1 MTPQQTWSFHDAS
14 SRVGEGRG
22 WSCLPPGAVRSC
34 HRTGSRAVT
43 GRGLGLPAVTSLTLA
58 ETIHLVWRGPPWVE
72 RGTCRSP
79 EPACTGRQECSGHT
93 SPAHSKEH
101 GHKKACAPA
110 RVCSSRA
117 VSSTHRH
124 NLQRRP
130 HESFPCRQ
138 IQETEVTRS
147 RKAAQTQINKLAVT
161 LVFTHT
167 DSLSLTSS
175 FLKKKKKLS
184 LYTYASLGSA

>member
-1 MTPQQTWSFHDAS
+1 MG
-14 SRVGEGRG
+14 GERNL
-22 WSCLPPGAVRSC
+22 SELR
-34 HRTGSRAVT
+34 
-43 GRGLGLPAVTSLTLA
+43 
-58 ETIHLVWRGPPWVE
+58 
-72 RGTCRSP
+72 
-79 EPACTGRQECSGHT
+79 ACTHRKAGMRTVCSGHT
-93 SPAHSKEH
+93 SPAHSKAH

-124 NLQRRP
+124 NLQRCP

-175 FLKKKKKLS
+175 FLKKKKLS

>member
-14 SRVGEGRG
+14 LRVGEGRG

-79 EPACTGRQECSGHT
+79 EPACTGRQECTQAAVDTLHRHIRKCTDIKRPAPLHAPAAPGLFPALTGTIRSAVRMNH
-93 SPAHSKEH
+93 SPAD
-101 GHKKACAPA
+101 
-110 RVCSSRA
+110 
-117 VSSTHRH
+117 
-124 NLQRRP
+124 
-130 HESFPCRQ
+130 
-138 IQETEVTRS
+138 RS
-147 RKAAQTQINKLAVT
+147 RKQK
-161 LVFTHT
+161 
-167 DSLSLTSS
+167 
-175 FLKKKKKLS
+175 
-184 LYTYASLGSA
+184 

>member
-1 MTPQQTWSFHDAS
+1 MTPPQTWSFHDAS
-14 SRVGEGRG
+14 FRMGEGRR
-22 WSCLPPGAVRSC
+22 WSRLPSGAVRSC

-43 GRGLGLPAVTSLTLA
+43 RRGLGLPAVTSLTLA

-79 EPACTGRQECSGHT
+79 EPACTGRQECT
-93 SPAHSKEH
+93 RPAVDTLPQHILKCTDI
-101 GHKKACAPA
+101 KKACAPA

-117 VSSTHRH
+117 VSSTCRH
-124 NLQRRP
+124 NLQRCP

-138 IQETEVTRS
+138 IQETEVTCS

-161 LVFTHT
+161 LIFTHT
-167 DSLSLTSS
+167 DFLSLTSS
-175 FLKKKKKLS
+175 VLKKFPC
-184 LYTYASLGSA
+184 TPMHH

>member
-1 MTPQQTWSFHDAS
+1 M
-14 SRVGEGRG
+14 
-22 WSCLPPGAVRSC
+22 
-34 HRTGSRAVT
+34 T

-79 EPACTGRQECSGHT
+79 EPACTGRQECSPSAVDTLHQHILKCT
-93 SPAHSKEH
+93 DI
-101 GHKKACAPA
+101 KKACAPA

-138 IQETEVTRS
+138 IQETEVTRR

-175 FLKKKKKLS
+175 FFF
-184 LYTYASLGSA
+184 